1 VATGLVQPAPQVPQ
15 VSHRCGRQIELA
27 GLHAAVPAFEQGDP
41 PPHWIVTTMAGAPRR
56 SLWLGCAGPWPVR
69 SPYPHGELPMNLRV
83 LPLAI
88 VAIALSSAVV
98 LSHAAGNATP
108 AEATALVKKGLA
120 FVKAQGKDKAYVE
133 ISNKQGQFVDRDL
146 YLVVYGLDGVVRAHG
161 ANEKMIGKNLID
173 LKDVD
178 GKAFVKERV
187 ELAQSKGTFW
197 QDYKF
202 TNPVTKKIEPKAMY
216 CERIDDAVL
225 CGGVYK

>member
-1 VATGLVQPAPQVPQ
+1 MKLRILPVIVVAV
-15 VSHRCGRQIELA
+15 
-27 GLHAAVPAFEQGDP
+27 
-41 PPHWIVTTMAGAPRR
+41 
-56 SLWLGCAGPWPVR
+56 
-69 SPYPHGELPMNLRV
+69 
-83 LPLAI
+83 
-88 VAIALSSAVV
+88 ALSSAAI
-98 LSHAAGNATP
+98 LCQAAGNATP
-108 AEATALVKKGLA
+108 AEATALVKKGMAYL
-120 FVKAQGKDKAYVE
+120 KANGKDKAYAE

-187 ELAQSKGTFW
+187 ELAQSKGSFW

-216 CERIDDAVL
+216 CERVDDAVL